1 MGIHPTGST
10 ASSPTSTSTTSATE
24 LSEHFS
30 TVLPTACLDAG
41 VEFWRVS
48 MLIDCDTCAVR
59 DVSCGD
65 CVMTVLLGPRSGSVE
80 LDSAE
85 QRALGMLAGGGL
97 LPPLRLVPAT
107 IKDPM
112 RRGES
117 QVPDL
122 KAG

>member
-1 MGIHPTGST
+1 
-10 ASSPTSTSTTSATE
+10 
-24 LSEHFS
+24 
-30 TVLPTACLDAG
+30 
-41 VEFWRVS
+41 